1 MVYYNYNKSYV
12 LNISNI
18 KILLFSF
25 TDLIWPSQI
34 FECVT
39 MMLLFWVFICHIL
52 TFSKG
57 LTTANKK
64 PPSIEFSLKLTTM
77 ENSEY
82 NFSGR
87 NNRYGDFISDPG
99 LMPNA
104 GNPSSPLSKY
114 SCGSSNGTLMA
125 VWRSC
130 SSEKWSKM

>member
-1 MVYYNYNKSYV
+1 MPY
-12 LNISNI
+12 
-18 KILLFSF
+18 
-25 TDLIWPSQI
+25 
-34 FECVT
+34 
-39 MMLLFWVFICHIL
+39 IL
-52 TFSKG
+52 TFSNG

-64 PPSIEFSLKLTTM
+64 PPSMEFSLKLTTT

-104 GNPSSPLSKY
+104 GKPSSPLSKY
-114 SCGSSNGTLMA
+114 RCGSSNGILMA

-130 SSEKWSKM
+130 SSEK